1 MSRHPYR
8 VGRCLHPLRRRALHL
23 AGFTLME
30 LVVAMA
36 LLGVLAMV
44 AMPMAE
50 LSWQRQREAQ
60 LRTALREIRTAIDAY
75 KQAAEAGLVART
87 PGDTGYPPS
96 LAVLEQGVRNQKDP
110 KAGVLVFLRRVPR
123 DPFAAETTATADQTW
138 ATRAYGSAPNDPR
151 EGRDVFDVASRS
163 SRVGLNGIALRE
175 W

>member
-1 MSRHPYR
+1 MIRS
-8 VGRCLHPLRRRALHL
+8 RRRL

-44 AMPMAE
+44 AMPLAE

-60 LRTALREIRTAIDAY
+60 LRSALREIRTALDAY
-75 KQAAEAGLVART
+75 KQAAEAGLIARA
-87 PGDTGYPPS
+87 PGDSGYPPS
-96 LAVLEQGVRNQKDP
+96 LAVLERGVRNLKDP
-110 KAGVLVFLRRVPR
+110 KAGQLVFLRRVPR
-123 DPFAAETTATADQTW
+123 DPFATDASVPADQTW
-138 ATRAYGSAPNDPR
+138 AIRAYGTAPNEPR

-163 SRVGLNGIALRE
+163 MRTGLNGVALRE

>member
-1 MSRHPYR
+1 MIRS
-8 VGRCLHPLRRRALHL
+8 RRRL

-44 AMPMAE
+44 AMPLAE

-60 LRTALREIRTAIDAY
+60 LRAALREIRTALDAY
-75 KQAAEAGLVART
+75 KQAAEAGLIART
-87 PGDTGYPPS
+87 PGDSGYPPS
-96 LAVLEQGVRNQKDP
+96 LVVLERGVRNLKDP
-110 KAGVLVFLRRVPR
+110 KAGQLVFLRRVPR
-123 DPFAAETTATADQTW
+123 DPFAADTTLPADKTW
-138 ATRAYGSAPNDPR
+138 ATRAYGTPPDEPR

-163 SRVGLNGIALRE
+163 MRTGLNGVALRD

>member
-1 MSRHPYR
+1 MM
-8 VGRCLHPLRRRALHL
+8 CNRRRM

-36 LLGVLAMV
+36 LLGVLALV
-44 AMPMAE
+44 ALPMAE

-60 LRTALREIRTAIDAY
+60 LRSALREIRVAIDAY
-75 KQAAEAGLVART
+75 KQAADTGLIARS
-87 PGDTGYPPS
+87 PGDSGYPPS
-96 LAVLEQGVRNQKDP
+96 LQVLERGVRNQKDP

-123 DPFAAETTATADQTW
+123 DPFHPDANAAPAQTW
-138 ATRAYGSAPNDPR
+138 ATRAYGTPPDEPR

-163 SRVGLNGIALRE
+163 TRTGLNGIALRE